1 MGADGSKSETESRQ
15 RRLWHF
21 GNATFDETAWTLTV
35 AGQPVILEHKPLALL
50 RVLLERA
57 GDVVGKDD
65 LLEAAWPGV
74 VVVEASLPTAIR
86 KLRKAL
92 GDDDRARPAIA
103 TVPRIGYRLTVP
115 VRIERLD
122 AEARYLAS
130 RAAVPPMI
138 QPTKQRWRELTAA
151 GALLILAG
159 VAVALLYG
167 GWGNQVSGRA
177 AVVAPAP
184 VDMQQAKA
192 AVRRMDLAQLDA
204 MIAAGWDPEAPF
216 DREQNGAL
224 NLLLERCEW
233 DPGHDR
239 NAMLMAARALI
250 DGGASLTRRN
260 YWGDTAYS
268 IAKSPRYCG
277 VDHPVTA
284 MIRSLCTN
292 GEGALMPLC
301 EADYVTAKSRRA
313 AMVAEWTGR

>member
-1 MGADGSKSETESRQ
+1 MGVDGSKSEAVSRQ

-35 AGQPVILEHKPLALL
+35 AGQPVVLEHKPLALL
-50 RVLLERA
+50 RALLERA

-92 GDDDRARPAIA
+92 GDDDSSRPVIA

-115 VRIERLD
+115 VCIERPDAVSRFVAMTTSRPPLD
-122 AEARYLAS
+122 KPIERH
-130 RAAVPPMI
+130 R
-138 QPTKQRWRELTAA
+138 RELTV
-151 GALLILAG
+151 GGTLLILAG
-159 VAVALLYG
+159 IAGALSYSD
-167 GWGNQVSGRA
+167 WGNQGTDRE
-177 AVVAPAP
+177 AVAVP

-192 AVRRMDLAQLDA
+192 AIRRMDLAKLDA
-204 MIAAGWDPEAPF
+204 MIAAGWDPEVPF

-239 NAMLMAARALI
+239 NAMLLAARALI

-284 MIRSLCTN
+284 MIRSLCTD
-292 GEGALMPLC
+292 GEGALIPLC
-301 EADYVTAKSRRA
+301 EADYAAAKSQRA
-313 AMVAEWTGR
+313 AMVTAQTGR